1 MKRSVL
7 LWLLVIAGVAGAVSV
22 RVGRQRRSREEQPA
36 PTSQATAFTLSSP
49 HDYVSAPVV
58 LPEER
63 DNGPR
68 SIISLAPSITETC
81 CALGLLDRLVGRTAY
96 CIIPPAVKNVPDV
109 GALVDANMEM
119 ITTIKPE
126 IVLLSQNAS
135 RVRDQMISLRVPYEG
150 ITDDSFEG
158 IFLSIR
164 RVGEIARR
172 PKTAA
177 RLIEN
182 LQDEL
187 AAISSAAQ
195 THRAQRV
202 LIVLDEL
209 PVPPRSIFVA
219 GPDLFLSRL
228 LSRLGH
234 LNAAESVV
242 RGKSGELS
250 LEQVVML
257 NPDVIIETR
266 PNATPKQM
274 DELYSTWSQIG
285 ALKAIRNHAVRS
297 YGDKTNLVSSP
308 RINIVYYE
316 LARALAEWQ

>member
-7 LWLLVIAGVAGAVSV
+7 LWLVVIAGVAGAVNV
-22 RVGRQRRSREEQPA
+22 RVDRQRRARQEQPA
-36 PTSQATAFTLSSP
+36 PATQIAAFSRPAP
-49 HDYVSAPVV
+49 HDYVSDPVV

-96 CIIPPAVKNVPDV
+96 CVIPPAVKNVPDV

-228 LSRLGH
+228 LTRLGH
-234 LNAAESVV
+234 QNAAESLV

-297 YGDKTNLVSSP
+297 YGEKTNLVSSP